1 MGQVSAMRQRFLDS
15 SVCVSMYAREINEVL
30 KTKTKQTKN
39 KQKNGTLHN
48 FVQCSCKTI
57 EQNCFIYPKMYHG
70 D

>member
-15 SVCVSMYAREINEVL
+15 SVCVSMYVREINEVL
-30 KTKTKQTKN
+30 KTKQKTKQ
-39 KQKNGTLHN
+39 QQNGTLHN

-57 EQNCFIYPKMYHG
+57 EQNCFIYHKMYHG